1 MHTEGKDISE
11 SSLGKGV
18 CRAHGNR
25 IIAMSDK
32 MTTKKSEKAG
42 KKKKK
47 KKKKKK
53 TTKKQTNKKNMKSLQ

>member
-18 CRAHGNR
+18 CRAHGNI

-32 MTTKKSEKAG
+32 MTTKKK
-42 KKKKK
+42 
-47 KKKKKK
+47 
-53 TTKKQTNKKNMKSLQ
+53 

>member
-42 KKKKK
+42 KKSKKQKKK
-47 KKKKKK
+47 KKKNQKK
-53 TTKKQTNKKNMKSLQ
+53 TNKQKKT